1 MSKAKSGPDGE
12 GQPFGVSEFGV
23 SSVRG
28 WRPIW
33 PSIVIVTVTTWL
45 ATAMA
50 IVGFIVI
57 AIAIAIVIIVTV
69 ATRLATAMG
78 IVGFIGNRDIEALL
92 IIQVQAIPE
101 IGLRATDTPMTRHDG
116 IAGTLVPA
124 NSRTG
129 IVSDW
134 ALTADPV

>member
-1 MSKAKSGPDGE
+1 
-12 GQPFGVSEFGV
+12 
-23 SSVRG
+23 
-28 WRPIW
+28 
-33 PSIVIVTVTTWL
+33 
-45 ATAMA
+45 MA

-57 AIAIAIVIIVTV
+57 VIVIIVTV
-69 ATRLATAMG
+69 ATRLATTMA
-78 IVGFIGNRDIEALL
+78 IVGFIGNWDIEALL
-92 IIQVQAIPE
+92 IIQVHAIPE
-101 IGLRATDTPMTRHDG
+101 VWLRATDTPMTRHDG